1 MVETNVVSFY
11 RSVLD
16 RYRKGIVP
24 LETLVRL
31 EMIRKGYDPNN
42 LDDIETYWQ
51 TVLIDDDTPPDDI
64 PPNDNNAA

>member
-16 RYRKGIVP
+16 RYKKGIVP

-42 LDDIETYWQ
+42 VDDIETYWQ
-51 TVLIDDDTPPDDI
+51 GILIEEDDPL

>member
-16 RYRKGIVP
+16 RYKKGIVP
-24 LETLVRL
+24 LETFVRL
-31 EMIRKGYDPNN
+31 DMISKGYDPNN

-51 TVLIDDDTPPDDI
+51 DILIEDNDP

>member
-16 RYRKGIVP
+16 RFKKGMVP

-51 TVLIDDDTPPDDI
+51 DILIEDNDP